1 MESDADW
8 LLELYGIEN
17 LLDFIPIIVDHLPL
31 PEDHDNLGWIKT
43 HLNAALPIG
52 CPDYSTQET
61 PNTIMIV
68 FSVAQQN
75 WVNTTVQAM
84 GIIPPVVL
92 PDRMVQ
98 IAKHQTTYD
107 IMYGEDVAIVRSN
120 DDQHINTPR
129 ALREILRRCQTWMKV
144 QQFLKRF
151 DRGG

>member
-1 MESDADW
+1 MESDANW

-52 CPDYSTQET
+52 CPDYFTTET
-61 PNTIMIV
+61 AETIRIIY
-68 FSVAQQN
+68 SVGQQN
-75 WVNTTVQAM
+75 WVDANVQAM
-84 GIIPPVVL
+84 GIPPVVL

-120 DDQHINTPR
+120 DDQHINTPQ
-129 ALREILRRCQTWMKV
+129 ALREILWSCRK
-144 QQFLKRF
+144 
-151 DRGG
+151 